1 MPRKDI
7 GEDIT
12 RRFTPEAARA
22 LQEAIDD
29 AGGHEVFFAGS
40 LNASGIV
47 ESVRVCA
54 RGHASAVPALFESL
68 QVRDVVIHNHPSGRL
83 DPSDADLQLA
93 SMYSTHGHGVYIID
107 NPAERVYVVVEPFLQ
122 SDQQPLHPEKVAGEI
137 EPGGRL
143 SAGLKGYEYREQ
155 QRDMAVAVID
165 ALNHDRI
172 TVVEAP
178 TGVGKTVAY
187 LLPAIHWAA
196 QNKERVV
203 VSTRTINLQE
213 QIIEKDLPALQRALG
228 TELSAC
234 LVKGRGNYLCWRKL
248 NRALGEATLFEG
260 EERREQLNELAA
272 WAERTPDGSRS
283 DLPFVPARD
292 LWSEVCSEADSCG
305 FSRCPDKK
313 RCFVTKARRDI
324 ARADIV
330 VVNHHLLFS
339 DIAIKRETGDF
350 SALALLPAYKRLILD
365 EAHSVEDSATE
376 YFGVSAT
383 RLGALATLG
392 RLYRTERQRQRG
404 LLPLFKAKL
413 MKDCH
418 DLPITAFEQMQ
429 AAMDTRI
436 EPAVADARR
445 QLDDYFDAIRSLGAE
460 RCEDI
465 GRDIKWRLTEAALA
479 EQTVRIFH
487 QEVVHP
493 LVECLRTLCTLL
505 LSLAERAGREVKSAR
520 DPESPIVGELAELQA
535 YALRLERLAET
546 LAEITSPQLREN
558 TVRWVEFDATDSRL
572 VRVARCPLEVG
583 EPLAE
588 GVYEHLRSVVLTSAT
603 LTVNQRFDYLFS
615 RLGMDRLPS
624 ERVVSRR
631 LTSPFDYAN
640 QAMLA
645 IPNDLPEPTSP
656 DFGEASHEALLEL
669 LNATHGGAFVLFTS
683 YAALDRAHRAL
694 IGPLNDAGLTVH
706 KQGALPR
713 NVLLERFRADHC
725 GVLFATDSFWEGVDV
740 AGQALRCVVLVR
752 LPFRVPSEPV
762 LEARSEAIEAR
773 GGNAFMDYAVPQ
785 AAIKF
790 RQGFGRLIRRK
801 SDIGAVV
808 VLDRRIVTKYY
819 GRVFLKSLP
828 ELQPVQAS
836 MREIAEQVRAFL
848 AQPRGE

>member
-1 MPRKDI
+1 LASSVI
-7 GEDIT
+7 GEEIT
-12 RRFTPEAARA
+12 RRFTPEAARQ
-22 LQEAIDD
+22 LQEAI
-29 AGGHEVFFAGS
+29 AETGGREVFFAGQP
-40 LNASGIV
+40 NAVGIV

-54 RGHASAVPALFESL
+54 RGNENAVTALFESL
-68 QVRDVVIHNHPSGRL
+68 QVRDVVIHNHPGGRL
-83 DPSDADLQLA
+83 NPSEADIQLA
-93 SMYSTHGHGVYIID
+93 GMYSTHGHGVYIVD
-107 NPAERVYVVVEPFLQ
+107 NDAQRVYVVVEPFLQ

-137 EPGGRL
+137 EPGGKL
-143 SAGLKGYEYREQ
+143 EASLAGYEYREQ

-165 ALNHDRI
+165 ALNHDRV

-187 LLPAIHWAA
+187 LLPALHWAS
-196 QNKERVV
+196 QNKERIV

-213 QIIEKDLPALQRALG
+213 QIIEKDLPTLQRALG

-248 NRALGEATLFEG
+248 NRALGEASLFES
-260 EERREQLNELAA
+260 EERREQLREVAE
-272 WAERTPDGSRS
+272 WAERSPDGSRS
-283 DLPFVPARD
+283 DLPFVPARE
-292 LWSEVCSEADSCG
+292 LWGEVCSESDSCG

-350 SALALLPAYKRLILD
+350 SALAILPAYKRLILD
-365 EAHSVEDSATE
+365 EAHSIEDSATE

-383 RLGALATLG
+383 RLGAFATLG
-392 RLYRTERQRQRG
+392 RLYRVERGRQRG
-404 LLPLFKAKL
+404 LVPLFKAKL

-418 DLPITAFEQMQ
+418 DLAVTAFEQMQ
-429 AAMDTRI
+429 EAMDTRI
-436 EPAVADARR
+436 EPGVAECRR
-445 QLDDYFDAIRSLGAE
+445 LVEAYFDGVRELAAA

-479 EQTVRIFH
+479 ENTVRAFH
-487 QEVVHP
+487 VEVAQP
-493 LVECLRTLCTLL
+493 LVEGLRGLSTLL
-505 LSLAERAGREVKSAR
+505 LSLAERANREVKNAK
-520 DPESPIVGELAELQA
+520 DAESPIVGELAELQA
-535 YALRLERLAET
+535 YALRIERLAEVVSEMT
-546 LAEITSPQLREN
+546 APELREN
-558 TVRWVEFDATDSRL
+558 TVRWVEFDATDDRL
-572 VRVARCPLEVG
+572 VRIARCPLEVG

-588 GVYEHLRSVVLTSAT
+588 GVYEHLKTVVLTSAT
-603 LTVNQRFDYLFS
+603 LTVNQRFDYLHA
-615 RLGMDRLPS
+615 RLGMDRVAP
-624 ERVVSRR
+624 ERLVNRR
-631 LTSPFDYAN
+631 LSSPFDYAR

-656 DFGEASHEALLEL
+656 DFGPAVHEALLDL

-683 YAALDRAHRAL
+683 YAALEKAHRAL
-694 IGPLNDAGLTVH
+694 AGPLASAGLTVH

-713 NVLLERFRADHC
+713 NVLLDRFRADQC

-740 AGQALRCVVLVR
+740 AGQALRCVILVR

-801 SDIGAVV
+801 TDIGAVV

-819 GRVFLKSLP
+819 GRIFLKSLP
-828 ELQPVQAS
+828 ELKPVQAS
-836 MREIAEQVRAFL
+836 MAEIVQQVREFL
-848 AQPRGE
+848 SRPRGE